1 MHVDINK
8 SNVETFFMHV
18 ETNKNSEGFSRGIL
32 WWTFDEM
39 TCVMR

>member
-18 ETNKNSEGFSRGIL
+18 ETNKNSEGVFLEAYFGGPL
-32 WWTFDEM
+32 
-39 TCVMR
+39 MR